1 MCSILNYWNNVM
13 SEDKDFTI
21 PFSNKV
27 FFDLFKQYQSMP
39 EQVKGL
45 LDVQMKNIK
54 SINQAQRVSMENFQE
69 IASRQNEIFSQIMQQ
84 TTMMANDLSHDSSPE
99 NKLKRNALNFQKGYE
114 QALSNV
120 QEISELIKK
129 SNATTSKILQDRA
142 NESIKEVKSCTS
154 KKQA

>member
-1 MCSILNYWNNVM
+1 M
-13 SEDKDFTI
+13 SKDKDFTA

-45 LDVQMKNIK
+45 FDVQMKNIK
-54 SINQAQRVSMENFQE
+54 SINQAQRASMENFQE

-84 TTMMANDLSHDSSPE
+84 TTMMANDMAHDLSPE
-99 NKLKRNALNFQKGYE
+99 EKLKRNALNFQKGYE
-114 QALSNV
+114 QTLSNV

-129 SNATTSKILQDRA
+129 SNATASKILKDRA
-142 NESIKEVKSCTS
+142 NESIKEVKAHTG

>member
-1 MCSILNYWNNVM
+1 M

-45 LDVQMKNIK
+45 FDVQMKNIK

-84 TTMMANDLSHDSSPE
+84 TTMMANDMAHDSSPE
-99 NKLKRNALNFQKGYE
+99 NKLKRNALNFQRGYE

-129 SNATTSKILQDRA
+129 SNATTSKILKDRA
-142 NESIKEVKSCTS
+142 NESIEEVKSCTG